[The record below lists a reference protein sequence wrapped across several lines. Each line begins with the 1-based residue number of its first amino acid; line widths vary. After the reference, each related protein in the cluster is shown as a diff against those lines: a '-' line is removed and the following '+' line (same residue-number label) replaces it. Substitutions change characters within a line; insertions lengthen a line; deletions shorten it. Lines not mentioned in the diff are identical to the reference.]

1 MAFHGVFIGIDRH
14 LSPHVGDLT
23 CAVRDAKALAALFE
37 DTLGGSCTLLT
48 DADATR
54 EAVIRHLDALSACH
68 PDDTVFVAFSGHGT
82 DDHKLVTHDTDL
94 DDLEGTALSLVEL
107 ERKFINIQAGRLLL
121 VLDCCF
127 SGGMGAK
134 VLKVDARSR
143 SPSSAELRLAAL
155 AGEGRLILTASAAD
169 QPAWEDVR
177 RGHGLLTSA
186 LVEALSGTPEVMDGT
201 HVSLMRLVAHVVSRV
216 QASAIAMGKDQLP
229 GVRAA
234 IEGDVRWPVFVRG
247 ARWEQ
252 WFPAP
257 ARAYVDHDPSS
268 LARVGF
274 PTGLVAAWSKEIS
287 SLNDLQVEAIND
299 YGILRGEH
307 LVVSAPTSSG
317 KTMVGELAALTAVI
331 SNRRAIFLLPLKALV
346 ADKRRHFTRLY
357 GPYGV
362 RTFEA
367 TGETD
372 DIGPLLR
379 GKYDIALL
387 TYEKFCAVAVRF
399 PHVLSGVGVI
409 VVDEAQMLADIH
421 RGANL
426 EFLLTLVLMRRRTG
440 AEPQI
445 VALSAVVGDAAA
457 LAGWLGARLL
467 RHIERPVP
475 LDEGLILRDG
485 SFRHLVGGS
494 GEEVTTTAKV
504 SRLRRTDS
512 NKDWIIPLVRSLVD
526 EGQQVIVF
534 RELKGEASGSAA
546 YLAASLELPPAAE
559 AVASLPERDP
569 SRSTRALRAC
579 LAGGV
584 AFHHSDLT
592 PDERRIV
599 EEEFRRPGS
608 GLRVIAATTTLAMGV
623 NTPANSVVICGL
635 RHPGRDGPVPY
646 SVAEYKNLVGRA
658 GRLGYADRGTSY
670 LLATSPVLE
679 DDLWRRYVTAEPEDV
694 TSRFLR
700 KGTDVRTLIVRVIA
714 SVASLG
720 GSIAPGDL
728 VAFLEASFGAFLQRR
743 EDDNWVWDRGTF
755 ASGLDGLRAH
765 GLVEARADGMV
776 TLTPLGR
783 IAGEGSIEVASVIR
797 LVRAMRGLKTDEVTD
812 PALLVAVQ
820 STVELD
826 GCHFPSNKKSVKPH
840 HKEPQAWMGEL
851 RRVSVP
857 AQVMAA
863 LNWDTRDEVASTL
876 RAKKAVAALLFI
888 AGKPMDFIETSML
901 QFGGGGDGAAGAV
914 RNVTSRTCDMIPAAA
929 RVAELVVPGVD
940 IAGRIERLLVRLTH
954 GIPGA
959 TVDIARECGA
969 SLSRGDYLALA
980 EAHLTE
986 PERVV
991 SAPDV
996 SLLSCLGDDRDK
1008 LIEIRRGAEAAVAR
1022 RAAAAIVPSPILEPY
1037 EA

>member
-216 QASAIAMGKDQLP
+216 QASAIAMGKDQSP

-399 PHVLSGVGVI
+399 PACPVRCRRH
-409 VVDEAQMLADIH
+409 
-421 RGANL
+421 
-426 EFLLTLVLMRRRTG
+426 RRRRST
-440 AEPQI
+440 
-445 VALSAVVGDAAA
+445 DAR
-457 LAGWLGARLL
+457 G
-467 RHIERPVP
+467 H
-475 LDEGLILRDG
+475 
-485 SFRHLVGGS
+485 
-494 GEEVTTTAKV
+494 
-504 SRLRRTDS
+504 
-512 NKDWIIPLVRSLVD
+512 
-526 EGQQVIVF
+526 
-534 RELKGEASGSAA
+534 
-546 YLAASLELPPAAE
+546 
-559 AVASLPERDP
+559 P
-569 SRSTRALRAC
+569 SRRKPRVPTYPCSHAQANWRRA
-579 LAGGV
+579 
-584 AFHHSDLT
+584 SD
-592 PDERRIV
+592 R
-599 EEEFRRPGS
+599 G
-608 GLRVIAATTTLAMGV
+608 
-623 NTPANSVVICGL
+623 
-635 RHPGRDGPVPY
+635 
-646 SVAEYKNLVGRA
+646 LVGRRRRRCGPRGMA
-658 GRLGYADRGTSY
+658 RRSPATPHRETRPPRRGLDPPGRKLPALGGGIRRRGYDHGEGVPPTTDRQQQGLDHPPSPQLGGRGTASHR
-670 LLATSPVLE
+670 LQGTQGRSERLCRIPG
-679 DDLWRRYVTAEPEDV
+679 
-694 TSRFLR
+694 RFPR
-700 KGTDVRTLIVRVIA
+700 
-714 SVASLG
+714 
-720 GSIAPGDL
+720 
-728 VAFLEASFGAFLQRR
+728 
-743 EDDNWVWDRGTF
+743 
-755 ASGLDGLRAH
+755 
-765 GLVEARADGMV
+765 
-776 TLTPLGR
+776 
-783 IAGEGSIEVASVIR
+783 
-797 LVRAMRGLKTDEVTD
+797 
-812 PALLVAVQ
+812 
-820 STVELD
+820 
-826 GCHFPSNKKSVKPH
+826 
-840 HKEPQAWMGEL
+840 
-851 RRVSVP
+851 
-857 AQVMAA
+857 
-863 LNWDTRDEVASTL
+863 
-876 RAKKAVAALLFI
+876 VAA
-888 AGKPMDFIETSML
+888 
-901 QFGGGGDGAAGAV
+901 GGGGGRLSARKG
-914 RNVTSRTCDMIPAAA
+914 SIPFDA
-929 RVAELVVPGVD
+929 RAPRVL
-940 IAGRIERLLVRLTH
+940 GR
-954 GIPGA
+954 G
-959 TVDIARECGA
+959 
-969 SLSRGDYLALA
+969 RGLPPLG
-980 EAHLTE
+980 
-986 PERVV
+986 
-991 SAPDV
+991 PDT
-996 SLLSCLGDDRDK
+996 G
-1008 LIEIRRGAEAAVAR
+1008 
-1022 RAAAAIVPSPILEPY
+1022 
-1037 EA
+1037 